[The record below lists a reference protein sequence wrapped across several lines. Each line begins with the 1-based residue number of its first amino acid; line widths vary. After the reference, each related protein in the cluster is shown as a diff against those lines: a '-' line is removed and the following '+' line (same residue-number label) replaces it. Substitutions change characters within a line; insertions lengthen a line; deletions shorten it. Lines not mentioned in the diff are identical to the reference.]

1 MGRLMG
7 LEPTTFGFTVRRSNQ
22 LSYSR
27 QIGRSREK
35 ATEVYEKGTV
45 LQFYFVFFYF
55 LDRIRHL

>member
-7 LEPTTFGFTVRRSNQ
+7 LEPTAFGFTVRRSNQ

-27 QIGRSREK
+27 QIVCSCEK
-35 ATEVYEKGTV
+35 ATEVYEKGMV

-55 LDRIRHL
+55 LDRIRRL